1 MGKHHFFSSMKSF
14 VSLLSHSSPF
24 LLVMLT
30 DVGCISL
37 VLHSMD
43 DDARKQL
50 SPLKLRRKAAK
61 FAIDTVKK
69 QMKSFKVILSF

>member
-1 MGKHHFFSSMKSF
+1 MKSF

-37 VLHSMD
+37 VLHSLD

-69 QMKSFKVILSF
+69 QMKSFKVTLSF

>member
-30 DVGCISL
+30 DVGYISL